1 MPFGFGALKNFANSA
16 VSAATNVASEAAKAA
31 ETAANAAAAVAEGA
45 AQQATAA
52 ASQVT
57 GAPPPA
63 AAPPKPAVQ
72 QPVPRQPAPPP
83 VVQQQLAPRQPAP
96 VQAPVP
102 TPQQQQAPRPQAP
115 TQPTPIQQQQP
126 VAQQQQ
132 QPSLAQKPQPPS
144 LFTPDQG
151 QAVGTGS
158 PGPRGPRGLRPRG
171 PMPPRGSLTPR
182 GTGPPGGFPPGPP
195 GGPRMRGPRPPGPR
209 GPAPGGPI
217 RGPRPPWTQGQPL
230 GQGPPG
236 SDMNSPQLLPQPNP
250 SLQEQQQQPVDS
262 SVSNVVQGQNQIGYD
277 GMQPDQQVQPTP
289 MDTSGQMPLQ
299 QGPSQSDINLV
310 GNSGA
315 INHISDPGLLQPT
328 DMQQQPPFQD
338 MNQRSSN
345 ANPGKGSLFPF
356 QTPPTSTSPLTSGT
370 PFMRR
375 PSFRGPR
382 PPPLRPP
389 RSVLIAA
396 NATRIFSTS
405 VKDRSSSFPFS
416 NLNQNKSPPINSL
429 NSSNN
434 NTPFLDTN
442 HTTTTN
448 TVLHRNDNNSSKHPT
463 SSSSIEDNKINN
475 LNILDPSM
483 YPQPQQQQMQ
493 QPLNPPQQMQQQQ
506 DFNQQQ
512 HQQHPNNQ
520 MLSMQQQMH
529 NSYETEPIVPNNQ
542 NPPQIVQE
550 QTFKPQP
557 QAHASYPQ
565 QQPIPQQQPHQTQI
579 LPPNNNLNNHNN
591 FPSQQQMDPHMQ
603 QQKLQQFGMMHDQN
617 MGMEQG
623 HLQQQQQS
631 SYVVDDNS
639 EYDRR
644 GSLGSLHRTT
654 TQDSVYLD
662 ISRKKLDSMAD
673 EYSKIKQALL
683 SDLLD
688 DEEEEEIEVE
698 EEDVI
703 ENQPSEPILAPKAQE
718 EEFNDEDEL
727 LEEEE
732 TNEQQLM
739 VEEEMN
745 QFEPIEMSEAPF
757 MDEDEE
763 ILISESELLDEDK
776 FRSNFEGILNF
787 HEDKTKSDSSI
798 LIDKTNKM
806 SNAIQKQ
813 DPHQLR
819 LISGPKGNNEN
830 VHYGVLVDVPYP
842 VSPEDDEYGFKNDQ
856 GLSLSVGSLAGEVY
870 TIPEEP
876 EAEEGSPTGGDGVS
890 RKRGGSQPPPP
901 TQHYKVIEPNK
912 PHVEP
917 KKPKSPKVV
926 AQKARGVIT
935 GGISSKKPLPKTSSP
950 KKTAMKTPVASMS
963 EVDRRVLMKSPVTV
977 RTSKVNVIEDEE
989 EDDVPLVDMDDLE
1002 DESIRSETRAPVD
1015 GDRLFSSALN
1025 STGMHNALYDMGGF
1039 SSVSTSASEL
1049 REKQQYSSSVVSQ
1062 NSYRQT
1068 FKSPVNAQAWLKD
1081 KEEDLDRR
1089 EVNLDIERG
1098 RRELERDRRELEK
1111 DRKMLEDFER
1121 KRRERDLDMER
1132 EKLDIEREHFR
1143 REQIVAEKREKERRD
1158 LIEREKIE
1166 TLEHERREMEARL
1179 EEETI
1184 RREQAL
1190 IKREQ
1195 EIMLR
1200 EQSECQRALELERI
1214 ELEHQQQV
1222 IFEQE
1227 QRRHLEDKEAEI
1239 EQERREK
1246 EEAQV
1251 KQKLIQQKK
1260 LLQQQHQQKKQQQQL
1275 LLQEQQQQKLIAQKK
1290 QEQLLRQQQQQ
1301 HNLKQEQLIKQQQQ
1315 LKQQKLSAKNP
1326 QQPLR
1331 QHQAKDQKLTG
1342 QQQLLSKQQ
1351 QLHNQQQQHLQQQT
1365 QQQLQLKSAKE
1376 NLRTANKV
1384 YQKER
1389 QKKPNSQNSKG
1400 LMNSNE
1406 GCGGYGG
1413 NFNNESD
1420 EIHTMDYDNREPL
1433 EDFNIYATSAK
1444 DDFYNAQAPSMHRQV
1459 NTYVVDKPS
1468 KYNGNPHH
1476 SSNRPSSPSTGYST
1490 GKRVELNIMDRQQ
1503 QQQHRA
1509 EEILQREK
1517 EFIEKER
1524 VKLSRERELAFEKE
1538 REYDRELMKM
1548 KERERARALLESSP
1562 SRPSTKYRSSSHK
1575 ESRNTSLHHNQSNS
1589 YNSSNQ
1595 HNNNNNNG
1603 EDDSISGML
1612 DNFSKALGDIRD
1624 IREKRMKRLED
1635 SSPPRSN
1642 NVTASSI
1649 ELDLLK
1655 NRSHSSHSSS
1665 QPTSSHKLNSQG
1677 HQNSSSSSN
1686 MQGGGSQYR
1695 QSMNN
1700 GMMYNNSNMMQGSIP
1715 GQQFTTAGYIHG
1727 VPQQQQQQLQQQQV
1741 QNQSMMRGQQQPM
1754 MNTGGMMNQQRFAQV
1769 PQQQQQQQLQQQAHP
1784 GMQQSQSMVGRLAA
1798 AAANYLPGQGQ
1809 VSQPQMTTTL
1819 YNNTAAAVPYQTQ
1832 QTLQHNQLQQ
1842 PQMLYQQTP
1851 QQQPVYNSPAA
1862 AGAISTVR
1870 STGAVLTG
1878 ASNVPLSQVTYGLG
1892 QQSTPLLI
1900 SHQPVATVQYAHPSQ
1915 PPTVLGQQQPI
1926 LGNVQCSSSYPP
1938 FPPQQSI
1945 PTQQG
1950 SGGHP
1955 VLLGSGSGLLGS
1967 ELSPMINVSSGA
1979 QQMPHLLV
1987 QQQQPIVTA
1996 AALPGRIQQ
2005 PDQLQQQALAAAIMG
2020 QDLQSQQQQMY
2031 LQQMQNLKKMRQ
2043 RLPHVSGA
2051 ELARLQKQ
2059 IRDLQQQQQLQTLQT
2074 LQLAKK
2080 QEKQAFKYLNQSI
2093 KARPYRNSCTL
2104 PHKSKAS
2111 NSSPLLLR
2119 KEMSRIPS
2127 AALLSGATLAMS
2139 EPVKSSRAHRNQAN
2153 LDSVLLQAARAQHGI
2168 TGTWTPVG
2176 TPDTMSETGSLKSR
2190 SRRTLP
2196 YLPPEEPTP
2205 LPSQAKKSQDRM
2217 RAYANLRQSSFDG
2230 ATRALLSSVKPR
2242 PSSSETNL
2250 RKLTATEHYSRPGS
2264 ALGLLQASSVVS
2276 SYGPTSATKEH
2287 EKRILEN
2294 ILPPDLRHL
2303 VRGGSPS
2310 AVQHIKLQIEEEMRK
2325 TSGDKFTGTE
2335 AEQARKNAERRLF
2348 GPLGSAQS
2356 ERIRQEMQRYA
2367 TMRDPRLRAEMK
2379 HKLNPVMDAQL
2390 NRNRR
2395 YRGHRRQLSDPR
2407 MTSTLTDNFEDEYSI
2422 GRPYSSLARDFD
2434 PLAESLGM
2442 DNSQS
2447 YFGSGA
2453 LDGGGSNS
2461 ATILK
2466 DHSGY
2471 ESIDDRNRYLNNRRS
2486 QLIRR
2491 SSDGGLTSSY
2501 LEGGGA
2507 TTSLGHT
2514 TGGGISSPL
2523 NRRAYS
2529 SLSGRM
2535 HSRSWHPSPFGSDDD
2550 VVSSDEPHFYKEE
2563 KQKNR
2568 IKMEIA
2574 RRRQQIEEN
2583 ACLHEEL
2590 TRLAKLRETA
2600 EITDR
2605 LSGMGLSNAATSSG
2619 VMGSSNNPLVTDST
2633 SVLKSVDEVL
2643 RDPDSMGNFRSSSAP
2658 LGSSRRYGGGG
2669 DTFNSDYYTS
2679 SVYDR
2684 VADFSPIHSGE
2695 TLDHNR
2701 YHHHHHTHSHHPS
2714 SSSAAD
2720 AQHYNHSSSSY
2731 VVGGSGGA
2739 SGAGGNNSAAE
2750 TGMVHSHHNP
2760 HPYWSTGSNP
2770 SSSQQRKNHSN
2781 NYKSNSGR
2789 HSQPYP
2795 DDYGGIGGPSRVP
2808 RLGLGGRFDD
2818 SDDYKSRKSQTS
2830 FLQDEYHGRSRHP
2843 SKQPLITKKYQLNL
2857 SDLSY
2862 LHRVTRRSLNTTF
2875 IEEMEEMFGICLQK
2889 RLSTTTDEGYY
2900 VVTKLKLGTQ
2910 GHDLS
2915 ANDLYIGDYLVEI
2928 NGFSISPSNDAKA
2941 KRVLLD
2947 SYGDGSEEIELT
2959 MLSNPYNCGIPNVIE
2974 SCEFTSKQITGDVP
2988 TTKAYEDDL
2997 MVRNASR
3004 KGRRYSN
3011 KDKKLNDSINFGQ
3024 VEIQVSYDY
3033 TAEIF
3038 YVTIVRAKNLRN
3050 VDYSPSSQPDAF
3062 ITGYLIP
3069 TKSVCSMRKTRYV
3082 LASSSPCW
3090 NQTFVYPNITLGY
3103 LKTKFLEITAWS
3115 YNRHEQNEFLGEVLL
3130 DLSESSLLDEKT
3142 TWYQLRS
3149 LSPYSSD
3156 ERNLKSSS
3164 ALNKEKQKF
3173 GRVTAF
3179 NRTHYDSSRGGNRQI
3194 QNGPLLMRS

>member
-2127 AALLSGATLAMS
+2127 AALLSGATLA
-2139 EPVKSSRAHRNQAN
+2139 
-2153 LDSVLLQAARAQHGI
+2153 
-2168 TGTWTPVG
+2168 
-2176 TPDTMSETGSLKSR
+2176 
-2190 SRRTLP
+2190 
-2196 YLPPEEPTP
+2196 
-2205 LPSQAKKSQDRM
+2205 
-2217 RAYANLRQSSFDG
+2217 
-2230 ATRALLSSVKPR
+2230 
-2242 PSSSETNL
+2242 
-2250 RKLTATEHYSRPGS
+2250 
-2264 ALGLLQASSVVS
+2264 SSVVS

-2563 KQKNR
+2563 KKNR

>member
-1490 GKRVELNIMDRQQ
+1490 GKRVELNIMDRQ
-1503 QQQHRA
+1503 
-1509 EEILQREK
+1509 
-1517 EFIEKER
+1517 
-1524 VKLSRERELAFEKE
+1524 
-1538 REYDRELMKM
+1538 
-1548 KERERARALLESSP
+1548 
-1562 SRPSTKYRSSSHK
+1562 

-2264 ALGLLQASSVVS
+2264 ALGLLQGIKKASSVVS

>member
-1700 GMMYNNSNMMQGSIP
+1700 G
-1715 GQQFTTAGYIHG
+1715 YIHG

-2264 ALGLLQASSVVS
+2264 ALGLLQGIKKASSVVS

>member
-1 MPFGFGALKNFANSA
+1 MTFIKKESG
-16 VSAATNVASEAAKAA
+16 
-31 ETAANAAAAVAEGA
+31 
-45 AQQATAA
+45 
-52 ASQVT
+52 
-57 GAPPPA
+57 
-63 AAPPKPAVQ
+63 
-72 QPVPRQPAPPP
+72 
-83 VVQQQLAPRQPAP
+83 
-96 VQAPVP
+96 
-102 TPQQQQAPRPQAP
+102 
-115 TQPTPIQQQQP
+115 
-126 VAQQQQ
+126 
-132 QPSLAQKPQPPS
+132 
-144 LFTPDQG
+144 LF
-151 QAVGTGS
+151 VEYS
-158 PGPRGPRGLRPRG
+158 HIYSNL
-171 PMPPRGSLTPR
+171 
-182 GTGPPGGFPPGPP
+182 
-195 GGPRMRGPRPPGPR
+195 
-209 GPAPGGPI
+209 
-217 RGPRPPWTQGQPL
+217 
-230 GQGPPG
+230 
-236 SDMNSPQLLPQPNP
+236 NHLLPVT
-250 SLQEQQQQPVDS
+250 E
-262 SVSNVVQGQNQIGYD
+262 
-277 GMQPDQQVQPTP
+277 
-289 MDTSGQMPLQ
+289 
-299 QGPSQSDINLV
+299 NL
-310 GNSGA
+310 
-315 INHISDPGLLQPT
+315 LT
-328 DMQQQPPFQD
+328 RPFFFAFLVIF
-338 MNQRSSN
+338 QRSSN

-475 LNILDPSM
+475 LNILNT
-483 YPQPQQQQMQ
+483 
-493 QPLNPPQQMQQQQ
+493 PL
-506 DFNQQQ
+506 
-512 HQQHPNNQ
+512 
-520 MLSMQQQMH
+520 
-529 NSYETEPIVPNNQ
+529 
-542 NPPQIVQE
+542 
-550 QTFKPQP
+550 KPQP

-763 ILISESELLDEDK
+763 ILISEGELLDEDK

-806 SNAIQKQ
+806 SNAVQKQ

-901 TQHYKVIEPNK
+901 TQHYKVIEPHK

-1143 REQIVAEKREKERRD
+1143 QK
-1158 LIEREKIE
+1158 KIE

-1301 HNLKQEQLIKQQQQ
+1301 HNLKQEQLIKQHTTI
-1315 LKQQKLSAKNP
+1315 KTAKTLRQNP

-1413 NFNNESD
+1413 NFDNESD

-1562 SRPSTKYRSSSHK
+1562 SRSSTKYRSSSHK

-1700 GMMYNNSNMMQGSIP
+1700 
-1715 GQQFTTAGYIHG
+1715 AGYIHG
-1727 VPQQQQQQLQQQQV
+1727 VPQQQQQQQLQQQQV

-1769 PQQQQQQQLQQQAHP
+1769 PQQQQQLQQQAHP
-1784 GMQQSQSMVGRLAA
+1784 GMQQSQSM
-1798 AAANYLPGQGQ
+1798 
-1809 VSQPQMTTTL
+1809 
-1819 YNNTAAAVPYQTQ
+1819 
-1832 QTLQHNQLQQ
+1832 
-1842 PQMLYQQTP
+1842 
-1851 QQQPVYNSPAA
+1851 
-1862 AGAISTVR
+1862 
-1870 STGAVLTG
+1870 
-1878 ASNVPLSQVTYGLG
+1878 
-1892 QQSTPLLI
+1892 
-1900 SHQPVATVQYAHPSQ
+1900 
-1915 PPTVLGQQQPI
+1915 
-1926 LGNVQCSSSYPP
+1926 
-1938 FPPQQSI
+1938 QSI

-1987 QQQQPIVTA
+1987 QQQQPIVTRGGLTWKNSA
-1996 AALPGRIQQ
+1996 TGSTSTTSPCSGYHGSGFTESATA
-2005 PDQLQQQALAAAIMG
+2005 
-2020 QDLQSQQQQMY
+2020 
-2031 LQQMQNLKKMRQ
+2031 NLDPIETAVLFHTR
-2043 RLPHVSGA
+2043 V
-2051 ELARLQKQ
+2051 RLQ
-2059 IRDLQQQQQLQTLQT
+2059 ILHH
-2074 LQLAKK
+2074 
-2080 QEKQAFKYLNQSI
+2080 FF
-2093 KARPYRNSCTL
+2093 
-2104 PHKSKAS
+2104 
-2111 NSSPLLLR
+2111 LR

-2264 ALGLLQASSVVS
+2264 ALGLLQGIKKASSVVS

-2563 KQKNR
+2563 KKNR

-2633 SVLKSVDEVL
+2633 SVPKSVDEVL

-2739 SGAGGNNSAAE
+2739 SGAGG
-2750 TGMVHSHHNP
+2750 
-2760 HPYWSTGSNP
+2760 
-2770 SSSQQRKNHSN
+2770 K
-2781 NYKSNSGR
+2781 YKS
-2789 HSQPYP
+2789 H
-2795 DDYGGIGGPSRVP
+2795 
-2808 RLGLGGRFDD
+2808 
-2818 SDDYKSRKSQTS
+2818 
-2830 FLQDEYHGRSRHP
+2830 
-2843 SKQPLITKKYQLNL
+2843 
-2857 SDLSY
+2857 
-2862 LHRVTRRSLNTTF
+2862 
-2875 IEEMEEMFGICLQK
+2875 
-2889 RLSTTTDEGYY
+2889 
-2900 VVTKLKLGTQ
+2900 
-2910 GHDLS
+2910 
-2915 ANDLYIGDYLVEI
+2915 
-2928 NGFSISPSNDAKA
+2928 
-2941 KRVLLD
+2941 
-2947 SYGDGSEEIELT
+2947 
-2959 MLSNPYNCGIPNVIE
+2959 
-2974 SCEFTSKQITGDVP
+2974 
-2988 TTKAYEDDL
+2988 
-2997 MVRNASR
+2997 
-3004 KGRRYSN
+3004 
-3011 KDKKLNDSINFGQ
+3011 
-3024 VEIQVSYDY
+3024 
-3033 TAEIF
+3033 
-3038 YVTIVRAKNLRN
+3038 
-3050 VDYSPSSQPDAF
+3050 
-3062 ITGYLIP
+3062 
-3069 TKSVCSMRKTRYV
+3069 
-3082 LASSSPCW
+3082 
-3090 NQTFVYPNITLGY
+3090 FV
-3103 LKTKFLEITAWS
+3103 K
-3115 YNRHEQNEFLGEVLL
+3115 
-3130 DLSESSLLDEKT
+3130 
-3142 TWYQLRS
+3142 
-3149 LSPYSSD
+3149 
-3156 ERNLKSSS
+3156 
-3164 ALNKEKQKF
+3164 
-3173 GRVTAF
+3173 
-3179 NRTHYDSSRGGNRQI
+3179 
-3194 QNGPLLMRS
+3194 

>member
-1503 QQQHRA
+1503 QQHRA

-1700 GMMYNNSNMMQGSIP
+1700 
-1715 GQQFTTAGYIHG
+1715 AGYIHG

-1784 GMQQSQSMVGRLAA
+1784 GMQQSQSM
-1798 AAANYLPGQGQ
+1798 
-1809 VSQPQMTTTL
+1809 
-1819 YNNTAAAVPYQTQ
+1819 
-1832 QTLQHNQLQQ
+1832 
-1842 PQMLYQQTP
+1842 
-1851 QQQPVYNSPAA
+1851 
-1862 AGAISTVR
+1862 
-1870 STGAVLTG
+1870 
-1878 ASNVPLSQVTYGLG
+1878 
-1892 QQSTPLLI
+1892 
-1900 SHQPVATVQYAHPSQ
+1900 
-1915 PPTVLGQQQPI
+1915 
-1926 LGNVQCSSSYPP
+1926 
-1938 FPPQQSI
+1938 QSI

-2264 ALGLLQASSVVS
+2264 ALGLLQGIKKASSVVS

>member
-2043 RLPHVSGA
+2043 RLPH
-2051 ELARLQKQ
+2051 
-2059 IRDLQQQQQLQTLQT
+2059 
-2074 LQLAKK
+2074 
-2080 QEKQAFKYLNQSI
+2080 
-2093 KARPYRNSCTL
+2093 
-2104 PHKSKAS
+2104 SKAS

-2127 AALLSGATLAMS
+2127 AALLSGATL
-2139 EPVKSSRAHRNQAN
+2139 
-2153 LDSVLLQAARAQHGI
+2153 
-2168 TGTWTPVG
+2168 
-2176 TPDTMSETGSLKSR
+2176 
-2190 SRRTLP
+2190 
-2196 YLPPEEPTP
+2196 
-2205 LPSQAKKSQDRM
+2205 
-2217 RAYANLRQSSFDG
+2217 
-2230 ATRALLSSVKPR
+2230 
-2242 PSSSETNL
+2242 
-2250 RKLTATEHYSRPGS
+2250 
-2264 ALGLLQASSVVS
+2264 ASSVVS

>member
-2043 RLPHVSGA
+2043 RLPH
-2051 ELARLQKQ
+2051 
-2059 IRDLQQQQQLQTLQT
+2059 
-2074 LQLAKK
+2074 
-2080 QEKQAFKYLNQSI
+2080 
-2093 KARPYRNSCTL
+2093 
-2104 PHKSKAS
+2104 SKAS

-2264 ALGLLQASSVVS
+2264 ALGLLQGIKKASSVVS

>member
-1490 GKRVELNIMDRQQ
+1490 GKRVELNIMDRQ
-1503 QQQHRA
+1503 
-1509 EEILQREK
+1509 
-1517 EFIEKER
+1517 
-1524 VKLSRERELAFEKE
+1524 
-1538 REYDRELMKM
+1538 
-1548 KERERARALLESSP
+1548 
-1562 SRPSTKYRSSSHK
+1562 
-1575 ESRNTSLHHNQSNS
+1575 
-1589 YNSSNQ
+1589 
-1595 HNNNNNNG
+1595 
-1603 EDDSISGML
+1603 
-1612 DNFSKALGDIRD
+1612 
-1624 IREKRMKRLED
+1624 
-1635 SSPPRSN
+1635 
-1642 NVTASSI
+1642 
-1649 ELDLLK
+1649 
-1655 NRSHSSHSSS
+1655 
-1665 QPTSSHKLNSQG
+1665 
-1677 HQNSSSSSN
+1677 
-1686 MQGGGSQYR
+1686 
-1695 QSMNN
+1695 
-1700 GMMYNNSNMMQGSIP
+1700 
-1715 GQQFTTAGYIHG
+1715 
-1727 VPQQQQQQLQQQQV
+1727 
-1741 QNQSMMRGQQQPM
+1741 
-1754 MNTGGMMNQQRFAQV
+1754 
-1769 PQQQQQQQLQQQAHP
+1769 
-1784 GMQQSQSMVGRLAA
+1784 
-1798 AAANYLPGQGQ
+1798 
-1809 VSQPQMTTTL
+1809 
-1819 YNNTAAAVPYQTQ
+1819 
-1832 QTLQHNQLQQ
+1832 
-1842 PQMLYQQTP
+1842 
-1851 QQQPVYNSPAA
+1851 
-1862 AGAISTVR
+1862 
-1870 STGAVLTG
+1870 
-1878 ASNVPLSQVTYGLG
+1878 
-1892 QQSTPLLI
+1892 
-1900 SHQPVATVQYAHPSQ
+1900 
-1915 PPTVLGQQQPI
+1915 
-1926 LGNVQCSSSYPP
+1926 
-1938 FPPQQSI
+1938 
-1945 PTQQG
+1945 
-1950 SGGHP
+1950 
-1955 VLLGSGSGLLGS
+1955 
-1967 ELSPMINVSSGA
+1967 
-1979 QQMPHLLV
+1979 
-1987 QQQQPIVTA
+1987 
-1996 AALPGRIQQ
+1996 
-2005 PDQLQQQALAAAIMG
+2005 
-2020 QDLQSQQQQMY
+2020 
-2031 LQQMQNLKKMRQ
+2031 
-2043 RLPHVSGA
+2043 
-2051 ELARLQKQ
+2051 
-2059 IRDLQQQQQLQTLQT
+2059 
-2074 LQLAKK
+2074 
-2080 QEKQAFKYLNQSI
+2080 
-2093 KARPYRNSCTL
+2093 
-2104 PHKSKAS
+2104 SKAS

-2264 ALGLLQASSVVS
+2264 ALGLLQGIKKASSVVS

>member
-1784 GMQQSQSMVGRLAA
+1784 GMQQSQSM
-1798 AAANYLPGQGQ
+1798 
-1809 VSQPQMTTTL
+1809 
-1819 YNNTAAAVPYQTQ
+1819 
-1832 QTLQHNQLQQ
+1832 
-1842 PQMLYQQTP
+1842 
-1851 QQQPVYNSPAA
+1851 
-1862 AGAISTVR
+1862 
-1870 STGAVLTG
+1870 
-1878 ASNVPLSQVTYGLG
+1878 
-1892 QQSTPLLI
+1892 
-1900 SHQPVATVQYAHPSQ
+1900 
-1915 PPTVLGQQQPI
+1915 
-1926 LGNVQCSSSYPP
+1926 
-1938 FPPQQSI
+1938 QSI

-2043 RLPHVSGA
+2043 RLPH
-2051 ELARLQKQ
+2051 
-2059 IRDLQQQQQLQTLQT
+2059 
-2074 LQLAKK
+2074 
-2080 QEKQAFKYLNQSI
+2080 
-2093 KARPYRNSCTL
+2093 
-2104 PHKSKAS
+2104 SKAS

>member
-1503 QQQHRA
+1503 QQHRA

-1700 GMMYNNSNMMQGSIP
+1700 
-1715 GQQFTTAGYIHG
+1715 AGYIHG

-1784 GMQQSQSMVGRLAA
+1784 GMQQSQSM
-1798 AAANYLPGQGQ
+1798 
-1809 VSQPQMTTTL
+1809 
-1819 YNNTAAAVPYQTQ
+1819 
-1832 QTLQHNQLQQ
+1832 
-1842 PQMLYQQTP
+1842 
-1851 QQQPVYNSPAA
+1851 
-1862 AGAISTVR
+1862 
-1870 STGAVLTG
+1870 
-1878 ASNVPLSQVTYGLG
+1878 
-1892 QQSTPLLI
+1892 
-1900 SHQPVATVQYAHPSQ
+1900 
-1915 PPTVLGQQQPI
+1915 
-1926 LGNVQCSSSYPP
+1926 
-1938 FPPQQSI
+1938 QSI

-2043 RLPHVSGA
+2043 RLPH
-2051 ELARLQKQ
+2051 
-2059 IRDLQQQQQLQTLQT
+2059 
-2074 LQLAKK
+2074 
-2080 QEKQAFKYLNQSI
+2080 
-2093 KARPYRNSCTL
+2093 
-2104 PHKSKAS
+2104 SKAS

-2127 AALLSGATLAMS
+2127 AALLSGATL
-2139 EPVKSSRAHRNQAN
+2139 
-2153 LDSVLLQAARAQHGI
+2153 
-2168 TGTWTPVG
+2168 
-2176 TPDTMSETGSLKSR
+2176 
-2190 SRRTLP
+2190 
-2196 YLPPEEPTP
+2196 
-2205 LPSQAKKSQDRM
+2205 
-2217 RAYANLRQSSFDG
+2217 
-2230 ATRALLSSVKPR
+2230 
-2242 PSSSETNL
+2242 
-2250 RKLTATEHYSRPGS
+2250 
-2264 ALGLLQASSVVS
+2264 ASSVVS

>member
-1700 GMMYNNSNMMQGSIP
+1700 
-1715 GQQFTTAGYIHG
+1715 AGYIHG

-2264 ALGLLQASSVVS
+2264 ALGLLQGIKKASSVVS

>member
-338 MNQRSSN
+338 MNQ
-345 ANPGKGSLFPF
+345 
-356 QTPPTSTSPLTSGT
+356 
-370 PFMRR
+370 
-375 PSFRGPR
+375 
-382 PPPLRPP
+382 
-389 RSVLIAA
+389 
-396 NATRIFSTS
+396 
-405 VKDRSSSFPFS
+405 
-416 NLNQNKSPPINSL
+416 
-429 NSSNN
+429 
-434 NTPFLDTN
+434 
-442 HTTTTN
+442 
-448 TVLHRNDNNSSKHPT
+448 
-463 SSSSIEDNKINN
+463 
-475 LNILDPSM
+475 DPSM

-631 SYVVDDNS
+631 SYVVDDNN
-639 EYDRR
+639 
-644 GSLGSLHRTT
+644 
-654 TQDSVYLD
+654 
-662 ISRKKLDSMAD
+662 
-673 EYSKIKQALL
+673 
-683 SDLLD
+683 

-2264 ALGLLQASSVVS
+2264 ALGLLQGIKKASSVVS

>member
-2127 AALLSGATLAMS
+2127 AALLSGATLA
-2139 EPVKSSRAHRNQAN
+2139 
-2153 LDSVLLQAARAQHGI
+2153 
-2168 TGTWTPVG
+2168 
-2176 TPDTMSETGSLKSR
+2176 
-2190 SRRTLP
+2190 
-2196 YLPPEEPTP
+2196 
-2205 LPSQAKKSQDRM
+2205 
-2217 RAYANLRQSSFDG
+2217 
-2230 ATRALLSSVKPR
+2230 
-2242 PSSSETNL
+2242 
-2250 RKLTATEHYSRPGS
+2250 
-2264 ALGLLQASSVVS
+2264 SSVVS

>member
-1490 GKRVELNIMDRQQ
+1490 GKRVELNIMDRQ
-1503 QQQHRA
+1503 
-1509 EEILQREK
+1509 
-1517 EFIEKER
+1517 
-1524 VKLSRERELAFEKE
+1524 
-1538 REYDRELMKM
+1538 
-1548 KERERARALLESSP
+1548 
-1562 SRPSTKYRSSSHK
+1562 

-1700 GMMYNNSNMMQGSIP
+1700 
-1715 GQQFTTAGYIHG
+1715 AGYIHG

-2264 ALGLLQASSVVS
+2264 ALGLLQGIKKASSVVS

>member
-338 MNQRSSN
+338 MNQ
-345 ANPGKGSLFPF
+345 
-356 QTPPTSTSPLTSGT
+356 
-370 PFMRR
+370 
-375 PSFRGPR
+375 
-382 PPPLRPP
+382 
-389 RSVLIAA
+389 
-396 NATRIFSTS
+396 
-405 VKDRSSSFPFS
+405 
-416 NLNQNKSPPINSL
+416 
-429 NSSNN
+429 
-434 NTPFLDTN
+434 
-442 HTTTTN
+442 
-448 TVLHRNDNNSSKHPT
+448 
-463 SSSSIEDNKINN
+463 
-475 LNILDPSM
+475 DPSM

-2264 ALGLLQASSVVS
+2264 ALGLLQGIKKASSVVS

>member
-1 MPFGFGALKNFANSA
+1 
-16 VSAATNVASEAAKAA
+16 
-31 ETAANAAAAVAEGA
+31 
-45 AQQATAA
+45 
-52 ASQVT
+52 
-57 GAPPPA
+57 
-63 AAPPKPAVQ
+63 
-72 QPVPRQPAPPP
+72 
-83 VVQQQLAPRQPAP
+83 
-96 VQAPVP
+96 
-102 TPQQQQAPRPQAP
+102 
-115 TQPTPIQQQQP
+115 
-126 VAQQQQ
+126 
-132 QPSLAQKPQPPS
+132 
-144 LFTPDQG
+144 
-151 QAVGTGS
+151 
-158 PGPRGPRGLRPRG
+158 
-171 PMPPRGSLTPR
+171 
-182 GTGPPGGFPPGPP
+182 
-195 GGPRMRGPRPPGPR
+195 
-209 GPAPGGPI
+209 
-217 RGPRPPWTQGQPL
+217 
-230 GQGPPG
+230 
-236 SDMNSPQLLPQPNP
+236 
-250 SLQEQQQQPVDS
+250 
-262 SVSNVVQGQNQIGYD
+262 
-277 GMQPDQQVQPTP
+277 
-289 MDTSGQMPLQ
+289 
-299 QGPSQSDINLV
+299 
-310 GNSGA
+310 
-315 INHISDPGLLQPT
+315 
-328 DMQQQPPFQD
+328 
-338 MNQRSSN
+338 
-345 ANPGKGSLFPF
+345 
-356 QTPPTSTSPLTSGT
+356 
-370 PFMRR
+370 
-375 PSFRGPR
+375 
-382 PPPLRPP
+382 
-389 RSVLIAA
+389 
-396 NATRIFSTS
+396 
-405 VKDRSSSFPFS
+405 
-416 NLNQNKSPPINSL
+416 
-429 NSSNN
+429 
-434 NTPFLDTN
+434 
-442 HTTTTN
+442 
-448 TVLHRNDNNSSKHPT
+448 
-463 SSSSIEDNKINN
+463 
-475 LNILDPSM
+475 
-483 YPQPQQQQMQ
+483 
-493 QPLNPPQQMQQQQ
+493 
-506 DFNQQQ
+506 
-512 HQQHPNNQ
+512 
-520 MLSMQQQMH
+520 
-529 NSYETEPIVPNNQ
+529 
-542 NPPQIVQE
+542 
-550 QTFKPQP
+550 
-557 QAHASYPQ
+557 
-565 QQPIPQQQPHQTQI
+565 
-579 LPPNNNLNNHNN
+579 
-591 FPSQQQMDPHMQ
+591 
-603 QQKLQQFGMMHDQN
+603 
-617 MGMEQG
+617 
-623 HLQQQQQS
+623 
-631 SYVVDDNS
+631 
-639 EYDRR
+639 
-644 GSLGSLHRTT
+644 
-654 TQDSVYLD
+654 
-662 ISRKKLDSMAD
+662 
-673 EYSKIKQALL
+673 
-683 SDLLD
+683 
-688 DEEEEEIEVE
+688 
-698 EEDVI
+698 
-703 ENQPSEPILAPKAQE
+703 
-718 EEFNDEDEL
+718 
-727 LEEEE
+727 
-732 TNEQQLM
+732 
-739 VEEEMN
+739 
-745 QFEPIEMSEAPF
+745 
-757 MDEDEE
+757 
-763 ILISESELLDEDK
+763 
-776 FRSNFEGILNF
+776 
-787 HEDKTKSDSSI
+787 
-798 LIDKTNKM
+798 
-806 SNAIQKQ
+806 
-813 DPHQLR
+813 
-819 LISGPKGNNEN
+819 
-830 VHYGVLVDVPYP
+830 
-842 VSPEDDEYGFKNDQ
+842 
-856 GLSLSVGSLAGEVY
+856 
-870 TIPEEP
+870 
-876 EAEEGSPTGGDGVS
+876 
-890 RKRGGSQPPPP
+890 
-901 TQHYKVIEPNK
+901 
-912 PHVEP
+912 
-917 KKPKSPKVV
+917 
-926 AQKARGVIT
+926 
-935 GGISSKKPLPKTSSP
+935 
-950 KKTAMKTPVASMS
+950 
-963 EVDRRVLMKSPVTV
+963 
-977 RTSKVNVIEDEE
+977 
-989 EDDVPLVDMDDLE
+989 
-1002 DESIRSETRAPVD
+1002 
-1015 GDRLFSSALN
+1015 
-1025 STGMHNALYDMGGF
+1025 
-1039 SSVSTSASEL
+1039 
-1049 REKQQYSSSVVSQ
+1049 
-1062 NSYRQT
+1062 
-1068 FKSPVNAQAWLKD
+1068 
-1081 KEEDLDRR
+1081 
-1089 EVNLDIERG
+1089 
-1098 RRELERDRRELEK
+1098 
-1111 DRKMLEDFER
+1111 
-1121 KRRERDLDMER
+1121 
-1132 EKLDIEREHFR
+1132 
-1143 REQIVAEKREKERRD
+1143 
-1158 LIEREKIE
+1158 
-1166 TLEHERREMEARL
+1166 
-1179 EEETI
+1179 
-1184 RREQAL
+1184 
-1190 IKREQ
+1190 
-1195 EIMLR
+1195 
-1200 EQSECQRALELERI
+1200 
-1214 ELEHQQQV
+1214 
-1222 IFEQE
+1222 
-1227 QRRHLEDKEAEI
+1227 
-1239 EQERREK
+1239 
-1246 EEAQV
+1246 
-1251 KQKLIQQKK
+1251 
-1260 LLQQQHQQKKQQQQL
+1260 
-1275 LLQEQQQQKLIAQKK
+1275 
-1290 QEQLLRQQQQQ
+1290 
-1301 HNLKQEQLIKQQQQ
+1301 
-1315 LKQQKLSAKNP
+1315 
-1326 QQPLR
+1326 
-1331 QHQAKDQKLTG
+1331 
-1342 QQQLLSKQQ
+1342 
-1351 QLHNQQQQHLQQQT
+1351 
-1365 QQQLQLKSAKE
+1365 
-1376 NLRTANKV
+1376 
-1384 YQKER
+1384 
-1389 QKKPNSQNSKG
+1389 
-1400 LMNSNE
+1400 
-1406 GCGGYGG
+1406 
-1413 NFNNESD
+1413 
-1420 EIHTMDYDNREPL
+1420 
-1433 EDFNIYATSAK
+1433 
-1444 DDFYNAQAPSMHRQV
+1444 
-1459 NTYVVDKPS
+1459 
-1468 KYNGNPHH
+1468 
-1476 SSNRPSSPSTGYST
+1476 
-1490 GKRVELNIMDRQQ
+1490 
-1503 QQQHRA
+1503 
-1509 EEILQREK
+1509 
-1517 EFIEKER
+1517 
-1524 VKLSRERELAFEKE
+1524 
-1538 REYDRELMKM
+1538 
-1548 KERERARALLESSP
+1548 
-1562 SRPSTKYRSSSHK
+1562 
-1575 ESRNTSLHHNQSNS
+1575 
-1589 YNSSNQ
+1589 
-1595 HNNNNNNG
+1595 
-1603 EDDSISGML
+1603 
-1612 DNFSKALGDIRD
+1612 
-1624 IREKRMKRLED
+1624 
-1635 SSPPRSN
+1635 
-1642 NVTASSI
+1642 
-1649 ELDLLK
+1649 
-1655 NRSHSSHSSS
+1655 
-1665 QPTSSHKLNSQG
+1665 LNSQG

-1700 GMMYNNSNMMQGSIP
+1700 G
-1715 GQQFTTAGYIHG
+1715 YIHG
-1727 VPQQQQQQLQQQQV
+1727 VPQQQQQQQLQQQQV

-1769 PQQQQQQQLQQQAHP
+1769 PQQQQQLQQQAHP

-2127 AALLSGATLAMS
+2127 AALLSGATLA
-2139 EPVKSSRAHRNQAN
+2139 
-2153 LDSVLLQAARAQHGI
+2153 
-2168 TGTWTPVG
+2168 
-2176 TPDTMSETGSLKSR
+2176 
-2190 SRRTLP
+2190 
-2196 YLPPEEPTP
+2196 
-2205 LPSQAKKSQDRM
+2205 
-2217 RAYANLRQSSFDG
+2217 
-2230 ATRALLSSVKPR
+2230 
-2242 PSSSETNL
+2242 
-2250 RKLTATEHYSRPGS
+2250 
-2264 ALGLLQASSVVS
+2264 SSVVS

-2563 KQKNR
+2563 KKNR

-3164 ALNKEKQKF
+3164 
-3173 GRVTAF
+3173 
-3179 NRTHYDSSRGGNRQI
+3179 
-3194 QNGPLLMRS
+3194 